1 MLCSKC
7 AANDCDCEARAATAV
22 TWVALF
28 LRFVLPE
35 CRDYVTGTALYQP
48 WIVAPA
54 VYKV

>member
-7 AANDCDCEARAATAV
+7 AASDCDCEVRAATAV